1 MRKKKSACSVRNDRL
16 EGVAGTRKDGGL
28 KAAAT
33 REASERKAQ
42 SSARRQGCFGC
53 GVGTAGAAA
62 GVADRTWAGGGL
74 LAEGGA
80 VAEEAA
86 DCTLAKFLAPVC
98 GSSRVVACSR
108 TRRAYSATVLTPAA

>member
-33 REASERKAQ
+33 REGSERKAQ

-53 GVGTAGAAA
+53 GVGTAGAAG
-62 GVADRTWAGGGL
+62 GVADRTWAGGGR

-80 VAEEAA
+80 VGERAA
-86 DCTLAKFLAPVC
+86 DRMLAELLVPVC
-98 GSSRVVACSR
+98 GPLCG
-108 TRRAYSATVLTPAA
+108 